1 MQRSGLD
8 GATVKEPQGR
18 AGIGE
23 GTPGVMKGTL
33 GGVKGPA
40 VERLGGD
47 SRDGD
52 CG

>member
-8 GATVKEPQGR
+8 GATVKESQGR

-33 GGVKGPA
+33 GGVKGPCSG
-40 VERLGGD
+40 EIRWGFKEW
-47 SRDGD
+47 
-52 CG
+52 